1 MELIAETRTVN
12 EIFSQ
17 SRKYVVPRFQ
27 REYSWTEEQVA
38 ELWEDVTDQIG
49 QDADGNVV
57 HDEYFIGSVV
67 FVGEDSKPEHLIV
80 DGQQRLITLT
90 LLVRAIVDRLWELGD
105 LSAAKATHSNMIE
118 GIDNDGRPYF
128 KLINESP
135 KPYFQN
141 EIQALEPAGLNI
153 AATEEEKRLRTTLEY
168 FKSRLAAYKIGS
180 TQPMEVAKSI
190 RSQVLN
196 YLKVIQVTAKSEDD
210 AYTIFETLN
219 ARGLSLTSVDLVK
232 NWIFKNYDQTHPN
245 DNAKDI
251 WGNIRKRVSSFSSP
265 EAFFR
270 HYWNSK
276 YAFASDDRIYKSF
289 KKLLKRGAILPA
301 KELLLEID
309 LSSKNYEKIGS
320 PRDNDWALQKE
331 KGIKRA
337 FELLNQYRVTQPRP
351 FLLALMDMRDKK
363 LVGQT
368 DFIRMI
374 ESIERFH
381 FVFSNLCK
389 ERASGL
395 EGKYARAAKR
405 LYAAGSSKSN
415 IKTVLTDLTVYLSN
429 KRPDEK
435 SIKNSLK
442 SISYSPSGGPE
453 NKIIQTVFSKIEL
466 YLHKTS
472 ELNIGSL
479 SIEHVRD
486 RSSRA
491 TWVDSMENLIPL
503 DEALNN
509 SIPGGISFDEKK
521 AYYCKSQLKIVDE
534 FLRQNSQ
541 STWEV
546 DDAERW
552 IDTLTGLVDKAT
564 SIR

>member
-219 ARGLSLTSVDLVK
+219 AR
-232 NWIFKNYDQTHPN
+232 
-245 DNAKDI
+245 
-251 WGNIRKRVSSFSSP
+251 RV
-265 EAFFR
+265 
-270 HYWNSK
+270 
-276 YAFASDDRIYKSF
+276 
-289 KKLLKRGAILPA
+289 
-301 KELLLEID
+301 
-309 LSSKNYEKIGS
+309 
-320 PRDNDWALQKE
+320 
-331 KGIKRA
+331 
-337 FELLNQYRVTQPRP
+337 
-351 FLLALMDMRDKK
+351 
-363 LVGQT
+363 
-368 DFIRMI
+368 
-374 ESIERFH
+374 ESYI
-381 FVFSNLCK
+381 C
-389 ERASGL
+389 
-395 EGKYARAAKR
+395 
-405 LYAAGSSKSN
+405 
-415 IKTVLTDLTVYLSN
+415 
-429 KRPDEK
+429 
-435 SIKNSLK
+435 
-442 SISYSPSGGPE
+442 
-453 NKIIQTVFSKIEL
+453 
-466 YLHKTS
+466 
-472 ELNIGSL
+472 
-479 SIEHVRD
+479 
-486 RSSRA
+486 
-491 TWVDSMENLIPL
+491 
-503 DEALNN
+503 
-509 SIPGGISFDEKK
+509 
-521 AYYCKSQLKIVDE
+521 
-534 FLRQNSQ
+534 
-541 STWEV
+541 
-546 DDAERW
+546 
-552 IDTLTGLVDKAT
+552 
-564 SIR
+564 

>member
-1 MELIAETRTVN
+1 MELIAETRTIN

-17 SRKYVVPRFQ
+17 ARKYVVPRFQ
-27 REYSWTEEQVA
+27 REYSWTEEQIV
-38 ELWEDVTDQIG
+38 ELWEDVTDQIS
-49 QDADGNVV
+49 QDVDGNVV

-90 LLVRAIVDRLWELGD
+90 LLVKAIVERLRELGD
-105 LSAAKATHSNMIE
+105 VSAAKATHSNMIE
-118 GIDNDGRPYF
+118 GVDNDGRPYF

-141 EIQALEPAGLNI
+141 ETQALNPAGLNV
-153 AATEEEKRLRTTLEY
+153 ATTEEEKRLKATLDF
-168 FKSRLAAYKIGS
+168 FKNRLNGYKIGS
-180 TQPMEVAKSI
+180 IQAMDVEKSV

-251 WGNIRKRVSSFSSP
+251 WGTLRKRVSSFSTP
-265 EAFFR
+265 EVFFR

-276 YAFASDDRIYKSF
+276 YAFASDGRIYKSF
-289 KKLLKRGAILPA
+289 KKLLKRGVILPA
-301 KELLLEID
+301 KDLLLEID
-309 LSSKNYEKIGS
+309 QSSKNYEKIGAPKDS
-320 PRDNDWALQKE
+320 DWPVQKE
-331 KGIKRA
+331 KSVKRA
-337 FELLNQYRVTQPRP
+337 FDLLNQYRVTQPRP

-374 ESIERFH
+374 DSIERFH
-381 FVFSNLCK
+381 FIFSNLCK

-395 EGKYARAAKR
+395 EGKYARAAKS
-405 LYAAGSSKSN
+405 LYAAGSNKSTV
-415 IKTVLTDLTVYLSN
+415 KTVLTDLTVYLAN

-435 SIKNSLK
+435 RIKNSLK
-442 SISYSPSGGPE
+442 SISYGVSSGLD
-453 NKIIQTVFSKIEL
+453 NKVIQAVFSKIEL

-472 ELNIGSL
+472 ELSIGSL

-491 TWVDSMENLIPL
+491 TWVDSIANLIPL
-503 DEALNN
+503 DEGLNN
-509 SIPGGISFDEKK
+509 SIPGGISFDTKK
-521 AYYCKSQLKIVDE
+521 SYYSRSQLKIVEE

-541 STWEV
+541 STWDLE
-546 DDAERW
+546 DAERW
-552 IDTLTGLVDKAT
+552 VDTLTGLVDKAT
-564 SIR
+564 AIR